1 MANPIKVSVVMAAW
15 NSAQFITQAIDSVLQ
30 QTGVE
35 LEVLVVD
42 DASTDNT
49 VEVVSKHPDPRVK
62 VITSEQNGG
71 PGAARN
77 IGFQAAQGE
86 WIAVVD
92 SDDAMKPERL
102 ATMLKMAADNTDII
116 IDNFCEQT
124 PDGKQTAPIYN
135 RAELPVGDFRLSHL
149 IATNLMFSNVHSTG
163 YVKPLFRNAF
173 IKQHQVRYWP
183 EVKIG
188 EDYYFLANC
197 LAFGAKAQVVDY
209 CGYIYTIR
217 EGSISRV
224 INIEHI
230 DTLLKYDTQL
240 VNSFNFDTYAT
251 KAQQYRT
258 QNMNTARKYLEI
270 VAKLKHKDLSAVI
283 DMIKY
288 PQSALLLSLPVKKR
302 LNKVLN
308 K

>member
-1 MANPIKVSVVMAAW
+1 MANSIKVSVVMAAW

-30 QTGVE
+30 QTNVE

-102 ATMLKMAADNTDII
+102 ATMLKMAADDTDII
-116 IDNFCEQT
+116 IDNFCEQM
-124 PDGKQTAPIYN
+124 PDGKQTAAIYN
-135 RAELPVGDFRLSHL
+135 HAELPVGTFSLAHL
-149 IATNLMFSNVHSTG
+149 IATNLMFSDVHSTG

-197 LAFGAKAQVVDY
+197 LAFDAKAQVVDY

-240 VNSFNFDTYAT
+240 VNSFNFDADAT

-258 QNMNTARKYLEI
+258 QNMHTARKYLEI
-270 VAKLKHKDLSAVI
+270 VAKLKHKNLSAFI